1 MANANV
7 VEERTEIAPEPA
19 PMTPAAAIAGRVAAL
34 RTKLEAEKV
43 DGMLIMRPENR
54 AYISGFTGS
63 SAFIL
68 VGAAEPVLIT
78 DFRYTE
84 QAAGQCPGYKI
95 VRHGHPPVN
104 TIREQ
109 ILAAGYKRL
118 AFEKDYLTFSWHET
132 LREKMPEVELVPTE
146 GLVEGLRSVKD
157 ASEIALIRHAAE
169 IADAAF
175 LKVLATAKVGMREAD
190 FAVELEYQMRK
201 AGAEKNAFNIIA
213 ASGPR
218 SSLPHGAA
226 SDRVI
231 QDGDFLTVDWGAMY
245 QGYCS
250 DCTRTVVFGR
260 ADARQREIYG
270 IVLEAQLAT
279 VDAVRAG
286 LKGME
291 VDAVARNIIAGRG
304 YGDNFGHGLGHG
316 VGRAVHELPSMG
328 SRSENVLV
336 PGNVVTVEPGIY
348 IPEWGGVR
356 IEDLVVVTESGR
368 EILTSISKELMEL

>member
-1 MANANV
+1 MAG
-7 VEERTEIAPEPA
+7 TSSAPEPA
-19 PMTPAAAIAGRVAAL
+19 PMTPGQSIASRVAAL
-34 RTKLEAEKV
+34 RAKLEAEKV

-68 VGAAEPVLIT
+68 VGSAEPVLIT

-84 QAAGQCPGYKI
+84 QAAGQCPGYKV
-95 VRHGHPPVN
+95 VRHGYPPVD

-109 ILAAGYKRL
+109 ALAAGYGRL
-118 AFEKDYLTFSWHET
+118 AFEKDYLTYSWHET
-132 LREKMPEVELVPTE
+132 LREKLPEVQLVPSE

-157 ASEIALIRHAAE
+157 ASEIALIRKAAE

-175 LKVLATAKVGMREAD
+175 LRVLATAKVGMREAE

-201 AGAEKNAFNIIA
+201 AGPAKNAFDIIA

-231 QDGDFLTVDWGAMY
+231 QEGDFLTVDWGALY

-250 DCTRTVVFGR
+250 DCTRTVVFGH

-291 VDAVARNIIAGRG
+291 VDAVARSIIAGRG
-304 YGDNFGHGLGHG
+304 YGENFGHGLGHG
-316 VGRAVHELPSMG
+316 VGRAVHELPSVG

-368 EILTSISKELMEL
+368 EILTSITKELMEL